1 MPSFL
6 YCTLSIGVSGE
17 GREVTERMLT
27 WPSLSSGRRVI
38 EEATVED
45 VRGPTLVEPKEV
57 GGSKMGNLRWER
69 SQE

>member
-1 MPSFL
+1 M
-6 YCTLSIGVSGE
+6 SGE
-17 GREVTERMLT
+17 GRDVTERMLT

-45 VRGPTLVEPKEV
+45 LRGPTLVEPKVV
-57 GGSKMGNLRWER
+57 GGSEMGKSRWES

>member
-1 MPSFL
+1 M
-6 YCTLSIGVSGE
+6 SGE
-17 GREVTERMLT
+17 GREVTERILT

-45 VRGPTLVEPKEV
+45 VRGPTLVEPKVV
-57 GGSKMGNLRWER
+57 GGSEMGKSRWES